1 MHPPLVLDFDGSVT
15 GLADARMVPLT
26 HYQESIRFAC
36 SIRQLTALAQVLERP
51 LHENRGTVFLGSGD
65 FHHVSL
71 PLIAMAARRRPIEVV
86 VLDNHPDNMRW
97 IGGIHCGSWVR
108 HVARLLNVTH
118 IHVLG
123 ITSADISS
131 KQLWENY
138 FSPLWRGRLSYWSIG
153 QTFSWMHRLTWRA
166 AFNNFTDANALCAA
180 FALAQRNGRHP
191 VYLSIDKDVLTPN
204 LVTCN
209 WDQGCFE
216 ETHLAQILTTLTGR
230 IVASDVTGDISNYCY
245 ETTWKRWLS
254 ARDVQPAIDLSLL
267 PLEQAKHQRLNAALV
282 LQLDQA
288 MRGTALDD

>member
-15 GLADARMVPLT
+15 GLADARIVSLA

-36 SIRQLTALAQVLERP
+36 SVRQLNALAQELERP

-71 PLIAMAARRRPIEVV
+71 PLIARAARRRPIEVV

-108 HVARLLNVTH
+108 HVARLVNVRH

-123 ITSADISS
+123 ITSADIST

-138 FSPLWRGRLSYWSIG
+138 FSPLWRGRLTYWSIG

-180 FALAQRNGRHP
+180 FALTQHKAQHS
-191 VYLSIDKDVLTPN
+191 VYLSIDKDVLTPR

-209 WDQGCFE
+209 WDQGCFDAE
-216 ETHLAQILTTLTGR
+216 HVGQILAALSGR
-230 IVASDVTGDISNYCY
+230 IVGSDVTGDLSDYRY
-245 ETTWKRWLS
+245 EARWKRWLS
-254 ARDVQPAIDLSLL
+254 ARDAQPVVNLTSL
-267 PLEQAKHQRLNAALV
+267 PQEQAKHQRLNATLA

-288 MRGTALDD
+288 MNGTALKG